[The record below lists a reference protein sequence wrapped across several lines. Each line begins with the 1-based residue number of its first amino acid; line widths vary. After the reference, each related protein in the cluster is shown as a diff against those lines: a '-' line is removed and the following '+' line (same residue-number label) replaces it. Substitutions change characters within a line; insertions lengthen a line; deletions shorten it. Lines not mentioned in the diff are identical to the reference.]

1 MLFAI
6 KVSPSGWIV
15 TKVGL
20 RAAGSYNNHSFPI
33 LPCLLL
39 REQRV
44 GHIAMAGDFRLAE
57 GL

>member
-20 RAAGSYNNHSFPI
+20 RAAGSFNNHSFPSP
-33 LPCLLL
+33 PCLLL
-39 REQRV
+39 REQQ

>member
-6 KVSPSGWIV
+6 KVSPYGLIV
-15 TKVGL
+15 TKVSL
-20 RAAGSYNNHSFPI
+20 LSAVIYNNHSFPI

-39 REQRV
+39 REQQ

>member
-39 REQRV
+39 REQK